1 MKWTTYEQYVISAS
15 YLKRHTLKHSM
26 VKEEVLKWVGVKC
39 RQKNIGQLTTLN
51 VIIIFGGMP
60 LINVINQSMHL
71 IFHFIIPSV
80 VADSW
85 ISWALVTCEQS
96 INRSAPR
103 LKEASEAKP
112 ASLMRS
118 HGICNVQVITKL
130 QLKNTRK
137 NKQT

>member
-1 MKWTTYEQYVISAS
+1 
-15 YLKRHTLKHSM
+15 M
-26 VKEEVLKWVGVKC
+26 VKEEVLKLVGVKY
-39 RQKNIGQLTTLN
+39 RQTNKGQLSTLN

-71 IFHFIIPSV
+71 IFHFIITSG
-80 VADSW
+80 VADSR

-103 LKEASEAKP
+103 LNEALDARP
-112 ASLMRS
+112 ASLIRS

-130 QLKNTRK
+130 QLKHTRK
-137 NKQT
+137 NKQTSTLRNIT